1 MVDDVTRPLPTV
13 LATGAWLKNQA
24 CLLASERVLW
34 SGPHGDLST
43 PEACQALTQSVDALF
58 LPDRPLAAVAHDLHP
73 DFFSTTLAQ
82 RCASQ
87 HGVPAIAVQ
96 HHHAHV
102 AAVVAEHRLEQPV
115 IGLALD
121 GVGLGTDG
129 TPWGGEL
136 LWVHHEK
143 WQRLGHFQPLP
154 LPGGDRAA
162 TEPWRMG
169 CAVLHALGQ
178 AEYMSTLFAHAV
190 GSARVDAV
198 RQLLA
203 RDVRCPR
210 GSSAGRWFDAASA
223 LLGLVLVQHD
233 EAQAP
238 MALERAAAA
247 WLADH
252 GNTDAACDALVDP
265 NMTRLM
271 LREDGL
277 LDPLPLLSTL
287 LSAKPPARRDAG
299 DVGRRAAL
307 FHLTLAR
314 ALVDWATRAA
324 RMCDVGTVCLG
335 GGCFFNRILSAE
347 VEHGL
352 RAHGLDVRRPVTHS
366 CGDAGLALGQAWVAA
381 HQTRL
386 ATAPNDSKET
396 SCASPFPL
404 K

>member
-129 TPWGGEL
+129 T
-136 LWVHHEK
+136 
-143 WQRLGHFQPLP
+143 RLGRGIAVGAPRKMAT
-154 LPGGDRAA
+154 PGAFPAPAASGRRPRGHRTLAHGLRRAA
-162 TEPWRMG
+162 RAGPG
-169 CAVLHALGQ
+169 N
-178 AEYMSTLFAHAV
+178 EYMSTLFAHAV

-265 NMTRLM
+265 NMTRQLM
-271 LREDGL
+271 LNVRMAC
-277 LDPLPLLSTL
+277 STHL
-287 LSAKPPARRDAG
+287 FAATGISATARRDVD

-307 FHLTLAR
+307 FT
-314 ALVDWATRAA
+314 
-324 RMCDVGTVCLG
+324 
-335 GGCFFNRILSAE
+335 
-347 VEHGL
+347 
-352 RAHGLDVRRPVTHS
+352 
-366 CGDAGLALGQAWVAA
+366 
-381 HQTRL
+381 
-386 ATAPNDSKET
+386 
-396 SCASPFPL
+396 
-404 K
+404 